1 VPLQALV
8 RENNGLRSVW
18 TTNNGTDFRRRLV
31 RIGIVQA
38 DLVQILDGLEPGETI
53 ALNKALFLSN
63 LYSVTH

>member
-1 VPLQALV
+1 
-8 RENNGLRSVW
+8 
-18 TTNNGTDFRRRLV
+18 V
-31 RIGIVQA
+31 RIGILQA